1 MSELV
6 SSVRYRLYSG
16 VADESGGIV
25 LPWSDCGGVGADGTL
40 KAYLRLPLSNLELK
54 KIVSSVTVSS

>member
-1 MSELV
+1 LV

-16 VADESGGIV
+16 VGGKSVGIV
-25 LPWSDCGGVGADGTL
+25 LLWSDCGGGDADGTL

-54 KIVSSVTVSS
+54 NIVSSVTVSS

>member
-1 MSELV
+1 MV

-16 VADESGGIV
+16 VGGKSEGNV
-25 LPWSDCGGVGADGTL
+25 LFWSDCCGVGTDGTL

-54 KIVSSVTVSS
+54 NIVSSVTVSS